1 MRKNLLSAFVIL
13 FISIVCFFVYSDIRT
28 NNDIVNIEQLE
39 VLEDTTRTELATN
52 DVDEEEDED

>member
-28 NNDIVNIEQLE
+28 NNDIVNQEQLE
-39 VLEDTTRTELATN
+39 VIEDSNRSDLATN
-52 DVDEEEDED
+52 DIDQDDDE

>member
-1 MRKNLLSAFVIL
+1 
-13 FISIVCFFVYSDIRT
+13 VYSDIRT